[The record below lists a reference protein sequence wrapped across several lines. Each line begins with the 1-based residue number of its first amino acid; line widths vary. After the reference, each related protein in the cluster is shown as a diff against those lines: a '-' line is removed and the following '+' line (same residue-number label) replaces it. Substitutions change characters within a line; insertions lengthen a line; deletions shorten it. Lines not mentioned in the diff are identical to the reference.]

1 MAKAFPIRE
10 SGILSLSDLI
20 SRLLGLLFLA
30 RFVSSLG
37 LESTAA
43 FRITLPLVGVAA
55 AFGSIGLP
63 QALTRLFASSRHL
76 RGAVPR
82 SDLLISLVATLCAA
96 CATVLTLSVLIHFT
110 SSEHIDKQ
118 ELGQLLQFTLP
129 LLLLMCV
136 TGSLRGMLLGL
147 GSTYAPALAQV
158 LEVSSRLLVLIALV
172 PLSARNLQVDGAQLG
187 ILTLTAGE
195 AVAGVFLLAVLGALL
210 RRRGMHRDRVS
221 FVSKCRT
228 LFAVLRM
235 SFAPTGQSLLAS
247 LGYAMEL
254 PFAQTWISRYAGPQI
269 AEQLV
274 AEYAAIALTLLCAP
288 MVLTDGIAT
297 ALLPLAAT
305 ERAGGSGSVA
315 PLLRRAIGAVAMI
328 ALPTTGALCVL
339 APSLTAWFGAP
350 SASTML
356 LLLTPL
362 TLPLY
367 LQAPLASLLQAQGH
381 SRALLLAGI
390 GGDAARIGGLWLG
403 TAYLH
408 FERLGLAIAFA
419 SCVLVQTTVLLWVA
433 RRILPLRF
441 PWRTIAS
448 SCQAALVV
456 AALFML
462 GLHAPLPL
470 SFPLHPLSWSMIAVS
485 GASLL
490 FLISGEITP
499 QLLSRLPLVGR
510 PLGHVSRRIYRFVA
524 WGNSGFI
531 EK

>member
-1 MAKAFPIRE
+1 VGKPFPIRE
-10 SGILSLSDLI
+10 SSILSVSDLI

-37 LESTAA
+37 LENTAA

-63 QALTRLFASSRHL
+63 QALTRLFATSTPHR
-76 RGAVPR
+76 RAVPR
-82 SDLLISLVATLCAA
+82 SDLLTSLIATLCAA
-96 CATVLTLSVLIHFT
+96 CATVLTLSLLIYFT
-110 SSEHIDKQ
+110 AAEQIEKQ
-118 ELGQLLQFTLP
+118 GLAALLRYTLP

-158 LEVSSRLLVLIALV
+158 LEVCTRLLVLLALV
-172 PLSARNLQVDGAQLG
+172 PLSARQLQVDGAQLG

-195 AVAGVFLLAVLGALL
+195 AVAGVFLFAMLAVLLK
-210 RRRGMHRDRVS
+210 RRGVYRDRS
-221 FVSKCRT
+221 PLKGKSRS
-228 LFAVLRM
+228 LLAVLRM
-235 SFAPTGQSLLAS
+235 SFAPTGQSLMAS

-254 PFAQTWISRYAGPQI
+254 PLAQTWISRYTGTHV

-274 AEYAAIALTLLCAP
+274 AEYAAIALTLLCTP

-297 ALLPLAAT
+297 ALLPLAAK
-305 ERAGGSGSVA
+305 ERASGGSVSMA

-328 ALPTTGALCVL
+328 ALPTTGALLVL

-367 LQAPLASLLQAQGH
+367 LQAPLASLLQAHGR

-403 TAYLH
+403 TAYWQ
-408 FERLGLAIAFA
+408 FERLGLALAFA
-419 SCVLVQTTVLLWVA
+419 SCVLVQTTVLLVVA
-433 RRILPLRF
+433 KRLIPLRF
-441 PWRTIAS
+441 PWRTIVHSA
-448 SCQAALVV
+448 QAALAI
-456 AALFML
+456 AALL
-462 GLHAPLPL
+462 LVGLHTPAPY
-470 SFPLHPLSWSMIAVS
+470 SMHTHPFAW
-485 GASLL
+485 GALALCSAAFV
-490 FLISGEITP
+490 FLIAGELTP
-499 QLLSRLPLVGR
+499 HVLSSLPLVGR
-510 PLGHVSRRIYRFVA
+510 PLGQVSQRVVRRLM
-524 WGNSGFI
+524 G
-531 EK
+531 